1 MTHFTTSKRSHT
13 ERPAFTLIEL
23 VFVIVVL
30 GILAALAIPR
40 LDRDI
45 RQEAADNILSAIRY
59 TRLMAL
65 TDDKSDPTDGTWQQ
79 TLWSIRFT
87 GGSDAYYRIG
97 SDIGKNAAI
106 AKEESAIDPS
116 TGKYFFNSGGIFSSK
131 AADESPLVFLGHNYG
146 INTIHFRGGCSDA
159 NKHIGFDH
167 FGRPHTGIGTATN
180 DYSTYINQDCTITF
194 GFQTSGITDLKIT
207 IEKQTGRAYIVGQPG
222 S

>member
-1 MTHFTTSKRSHT
+1 MKQLTIFKQPCPKRLG
-13 ERPAFTLIEL
+13 FTLIEL

-65 TDDKSDPTDGTWQQ
+65 TDDKSDPSDGTWQQ

-87 GGSDAYYRIG
+87 GGSNAYYRIG
-97 SDIGKNAAI
+97 SDIGKTGAI
-106 AKEESAIDPS
+106 SKDESLIDPS
-116 TGKYFFNSGGIFSSK
+116 TGKYFFNTGGVFSTM
-131 AADESPLVFLGHNYG
+131 AADESPMVFLGHKYG
-146 INTIHFRGGCSDA
+146 INAIKFTGGCSNA
-159 NKHIGFDH
+159 NKHIAFDH
-167 FGRPHTGIGTATN
+167 MGRPHTGLGVAAN
-180 DYSTYINQDCTITF
+180 DYSTYITSDCNIAF
-194 GFQTSGITDLKIT
+194 AFQSGDDNLSII
-207 IEKQTGRAYIVGQPG
+207 IEKQTGRAYIVGQPD